1 MRQDETDVNFLEIK
15 PESLEAAS
23 ARLRDE
29 LNANRRALERTLW
42 AVEYVRKTYPKDTK
56 LIDALETAREYMRRV
71 G

>member
-1 MRQDETDVNFLEIK
+1 MRQDETDVNFLDIK

-56 LIDALETAREYMRRV
+56 LIDALETARHYLQHLV
-71 G
+71 